1 MRSMRFGLQARFLA
15 AMAIML
21 AVVLALLGT
30 LLHRQKV
37 MQQEVADLGR
47 DAMHSMVEDSLRRH
61 GEATVDQLGDALANP
76 LYYFDLDAI
85 GSIVR
90 SAQKEPDV
98 SYVLVYD
105 NQGRII
111 HDGTADIAVYGQTM
125 TDPLAYEAVNARGMH
140 TQWSAQIVDVSE
152 PIMIGSFPRIIA
164 TDWNRIHGRSLY
176 TFFDCA
182 QFGPLVWHLVVRPLD
197 A

>member
-1 MRSMRFGLQARFLA
+1 MRALRFGLQARFLA

-21 AVVLALLGT
+21 VVVIALLAT
-30 LLHRQKV
+30 LLQRQKM

-47 DAMHSMVEDSLRRH
+47 DAMHGMVEDSLRGH

-111 HDGTADIAVYGQTM
+111 HDGTADIAVYG
-125 TDPLAYEAVNARGMH
+125 
-140 TQWSAQIVDVSE
+140 
-152 PIMIGSFPRIIA
+152 
-164 TDWNRIHGRSLY
+164 
-176 TFFDCA
+176 
-182 QFGPLVWHLVVRPLD
+182 
-197 A
+197 